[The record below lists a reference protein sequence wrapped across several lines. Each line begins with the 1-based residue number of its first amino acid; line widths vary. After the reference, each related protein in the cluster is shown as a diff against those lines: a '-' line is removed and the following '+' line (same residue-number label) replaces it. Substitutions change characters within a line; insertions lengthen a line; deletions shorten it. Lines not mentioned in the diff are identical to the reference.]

1 MLYAITDST
10 LLADNLLSACE
21 QALAGGCQWLQYRD
35 KSQDATKRLR
45 EALALKALCAQYQA
59 KLIIND
65 DVALAEAVAADGVH
79 LGQGDGSV
87 SAARERLGERAI
99 IGITCHDQIALAQR
113 GLKEGASYIAFGAFF
128 PSKTKPGAQP
138 APLSLLSEAAQL
150 GAPVIAIGG
159 INVSNCQAV
168 VKAGATGIAVCHSLF
183 AAEDIKLQAQRFC
196 EAIDAGAQ
204 AGKAN

>member
-10 LLADNLLSACE
+10 LLANNLLSACE

-35 KSQDATKRLR
+35 KSQDSVKRET
-45 EALALKALCAQYQA
+45 EARALKALCSQYQA

-65 DVALAEAVAADGVH
+65 DVALAEAVGADGVH

-87 SAARERLGERAI
+87 SMARKRLGERAI
-99 IGITCHDQIALAQR
+99 IGITCHDQLMLAQN
-113 GLKEGASYIAFGAFF
+113 GLAEGAGYVAFGAFF
-128 PSKTKPGAQP
+128 PSKTKPGALP
-138 APLSLLSEAAQL
+138 APLPLLSEAAQL

-159 INVSNCQAV
+159 IDVSNCQAV

-183 AAEDIKLQAQRFC
+183 AASDIKLQAQRFC
-196 EAIDAGAQ
+196 EAMAPVKPA
-204 AGKAN
+204 